1 MTRGALQVG
10 TMQLDL
16 GVGLKFCVSGMW
28 SHLSCAEGK
37 IRELELSM
45 KFRKKVLTHG
55 KKKCLP
61 RALIL
66 LEGAE

>member
-1 MTRGALQVG
+1 MTRGALRVG

-16 GVGLKFCVSGMW
+16 GVGLKFCVSGVW
-28 SHLSCAEGK
+28 SHLLCSKGK

-45 KFRKKVLTHG
+45 KLRKKILTHG
-55 KKKCLP
+55 KKKYLP
-61 RALIL
+61 RALIP